1 MVTKIIEWAS
11 ITALLM
17 VVSWRPFASYQ
28 IPLDLVVCACAVMG
42 FLSFNQTQNRDSL
55 QRRLQAGPRDAG
67 HCKLLSVVVLG
78 ATEARR

>member
-28 IPLDLVVCACAVMG
+28 IPLDVVVCACAVMG
-42 FLSFNQTQNRDSL
+42 FLSFNLIKNRI
-55 QRRLQAGPRDAG
+55 GT
-67 HCKLLSVVVLG
+67 HCSVDCRPALG
-78 ATEARR
+78 AQVTVSL

>member
-42 FLSFNQTQNRDSL
+42 FLSFNLIKHRI
-55 QRRLQAGPRDAG
+55 GPRY
-67 HCKLLSVVVLG
+67 SVDCRPDLG
-78 ATEARR
+78 AQVTVSL